1 MLENRIV
8 NIVNKF
14 DKNNQYV
21 SKYNILDEINA
32 LNIKFC
38 DLDDEEKYEVIGFIL
53 TENYEDKD
61 DGWGIY
67 WGPERVLVNEDGKRL
82 DIPSLEL
89 ITDKCLDYWKKRVEE
104 VKNPIL
110 ASRYCNLV
118 IEFMKLKNQD
128 KDIYEFCK
136 KVIDYDIII
145 YENKLYKYDRF
156 TRLRLERTFNL
167 AKKINDSNNIEK
179 IKNII
184 ISFDENVDD
193 NKPGIWGLAFELF
206 ILKNKKDTD
215 AEDKSRIITILES
228 RLSRLIEIEDIE
240 LINEFSVEKV
250 FENLATYYKN
260 VNKKEEALRVL
271 NKLREFYKR
280 KSYIQI
286 PIQIQN
292 NLEKI
297 YKLYKQ
303 FGYKEESYKILSE
316 IRERGKSVVEDMQCI
331 SDTIQIPKEKID
343 KYLEVLLKGSLE
355 ESINRI
361 VGHYIPSQSE
371 IVDCLREEVKEFPLQ
386 NLFGKKVVDEDG
398 RVICNIGSIDEDLV
412 GNIIFKMSQN
422 MKMGEF
428 FISIC
433 LDKLVEKYEVS
444 SGKIIQLLKQTPII
458 IEKREKIISVGIDAY
473 LNKDYITS
481 INILI
486 PQIEY
491 MFRNIIELQGGNVLK
506 VNRQGMYQLI
516 TFDEVLR
523 DKYLVDIFSEDTMLY
538 LRVLFTDSRGWNI
551 RNNICHGLI
560 TERYFTKGIADR
572 IMHVIFLL
580 CQVICKDE

>member
-14 DKNNQYV
+14 DKNNQCV

-145 YENKLYKYDRF
+145 YENKLYKYDRY
-156 TRLRLERTFNL
+156 TRFSLERTFNL
-167 AKKINDSNNIEK
+167 AKKINDNDNIEK

-184 ISFDENVDD
+184 IDFDENVDD

-228 RLSRLIEIEDIE
+228 RLSRVIEIEDIE

-250 FENLATYYKN
+250 CENLATYYKN
-260 VNKKEEALRVL
+260 VNKKEESLRVL

-303 FGYKEESYKILSE
+303 FGYKEEAYKILSE
-316 IRERGKSVVEDMQCI
+316 IREMGKSVVEDMQCI
-331 SDTIQIPKEKID
+331 SDTIQIPKEEID
-343 KYLEVLLKGSLE
+343 KFLEALLNGSLE
-355 ESINRI
+355 KSINRI
-361 VGHYIPSQSE
+361 VGCYIPSKSK

-386 NLFGKKVVDEDG
+386 NLFGKKVVNEEG
-398 RVICNIGSIDEDLV
+398 RVICNIGSINEDLE
-412 GNIIFKMSQN
+412 GNVIFKMYQN
-422 MKMGEF
+422 MQIDKIIMG
-428 FISIC
+428 IC
-433 LDKLVEKYEVS
+433 LDKLIEIYDLS
-444 SGKIIQLLKQTPII
+444 SEKIIVLLRKTPII
-458 IEKREKIISVGIDAY
+458 IEEREKIIKVGIDAY
-473 LNKDYITS
+473 LHKDYITS

-491 MFRNIIELQGGNVLK
+491 IFRSIIELQGGNVLK

-516 TFDEVLR
+516 TLDQVLR
-523 DKYLVDIFSEDTMLY
+523 DKYLVDLFSADIMLY
-538 LRVLFTDSRGWNI
+538 LRVLFTDPRGWNI
-551 RNNICHGLI
+551 RNNVCHGLI
-560 TERYFTKGIADR
+560 AEKYYTKGIADR
-572 IMHVIFLL
+572 VMHVIFLL
-580 CQVICKDE
+580 CQVTNKSE

>member
-1 MLENRIV
+1 MSENRIV
-8 NIVNKF
+8 NIIDKF
-14 DKNNQYV
+14 DKDNQYV
-21 SKYNILDEINA
+21 SKYTILNEVKG
-32 LNIKFC
+32 LGIKF
-38 DLDDEEKYEVIGFIL
+38 DDFNDEERYEVIGLML
-53 TENYEDKD
+53 TENYEDKE

-67 WGPERVLVNEDGKRL
+67 WGPQKVLIDQNGDRL
-82 DIPSLEL
+82 DVPSLEL
-89 ITDKCLDYWKKRVEE
+89 ITDKCLDYWKARIEDI
-104 VKNPIL
+104 KNPIL

-118 IEFMKLKNQD
+118 IEFMKLKNQT
-128 KDIYEFCK
+128 KDMYAFYK
-136 KVIDYDIII
+136 KAIDYDIII
-145 YENKLYKYDRF
+145 YENKLYKYDISTRF
-156 TRLRLERTFNL
+156 SLERTFNL
-167 AKKINDSNNIEK
+167 AKKINDNYNIEK

-184 ISFDENVDD
+184 INFDENVDD
-193 NKPGIWGLAFELF
+193 DKAGIWGLPFELF

-215 AEDKSRIITILES
+215 DVDKIRIIRILES
-228 RLSRLIEIEDIE
+228 RLSRLTEIEDVK
-240 LINEFSVEKV
+240 LINEISVEKV
-250 FENLATYYKN
+250 CENLTIYYN
-260 VNKKEEALRVL
+260 GINKKEEVLRIL
-271 NKLREFYKR
+271 NKLQQFYKR
-280 KSYIQI
+280 KSDIQI
-286 PIQIQN
+286 PIQKQV

-297 YKLYKQ
+297 HKLYKQ
-303 FGYKEESYKILSE
+303 FGYKEESEKILSE
-316 IRERGKSVVEDMQCI
+316 IREVGKSVVEDMKCI
-331 SDTIQIPKEKID
+331 SDTIQISKEEID
-343 KYLEVLLKGSLE
+343 KYLGVLLNGSLE

-361 VGHYIPSQSE
+361 VGHYIPSKSE
-371 IVDCLREEVKEFPLQ
+371 IIDCLREEVTEFPLQ

-398 RVICNIGSIDEDLV
+398 RVICEIGSMDEDLD

-422 MKMGEF
+422 MQLGKVIM
-428 FISIC
+428 SIC

-444 SGKIIQLLKQTPII
+444 SEKIIQLLKKTPII

-506 VNRQGMYQLI
+506 VNKQGMYQLI
-516 TFDEVLR
+516 TFDQVLR

-560 TERYFTKGIADR
+560 TEKYFTKGIADR